1 MEEDKEQLKRFTVSV
16 ENDIYEKFEKFR
28 KQLGKNV
35 SRSQAIRK
43 AMQALM
49 TQEEYIENIEGD
61 VVGCITLIMTH
72 EHFKPFTHFKHQHS
86 HDSEDDHH
94 LESDS
99 EEILE
104 KHYEHAHDL
113 EHIHEHDFSSKPIYA
128 SVHQTD
134 LILSNDIQHH
144 FGDVIISTM
153 HVHLEFEKC
162 LEIIAVSGPYK
173 RVKALKDN
181 LQKLKSVLSVGFFIV
196 DKKVK

>member
-1 MEEDKEQLKRFTVSV
+1 MAEDKEQLRRFTVSV

-28 KQLGKNV
+28 KQLGGNI

-49 TQEEYIENIEGD
+49 THEEYVEKMEGD
-61 VVGCITLIMTH
+61 VVGCITLIMRH
-72 EHFKPFTHFKHQHS
+72 EHFKSFRNLSKQHS
-86 HDSEDDHH
+86 HDDDNTDENSIEGLENHH
-94 LESDS
+94 
-99 EEILE
+99 
-104 KHYEHAHDL
+104 KHFHNKMHF
-113 EHIHEHDFSSKPIYA
+113 HEHDFNSKPIYA
-128 SVHQTD
+128 SVYQTD
-134 LILSNDIQHH
+134 VILSNDIQHH

-162 LEIIAVSGPYK
+162 LEIIAVSGPLT